1 MQPRRLS
8 LFAYLLCVITMV
20 YCSTD
25 FYPRWTK
32 YGGESAIGWDV
43 SGYYWYLPAI
53 FIYKDLKHQKFA
65 DSVLQKYQPTG
76 TDFQQAFKTDN
87 GNYVMKYSSGM
98 AMMYSPF
105 FFTAHAVAGKFG
117 YPRDG
122 FSPPYQIAIQFG
134 GLLVALIGL
143 WFFRRLLLLFYS
155 DKVVCISIL
164 ALVFGTNY
172 INYSAI
178 DTGMSHSWLF
188 TLYVFLLL
196 ATIRF
201 YKAPKVINAIP
212 VGLLIGLATLIR
224 PTEIISCLIPLLW
237 GMNSLSAAAFKEKK
251 QFLIQHLRPLL
262 TAVVCAFLVMS
273 VQAVYWK
280 FVSGHWLVYSYQNQ
294 GFSWLQPHLRLYSFN
309 YQCGWLTYC
318 PLMMLAWVGLVPFWK
333 WGQNKVAVIAFI
345 LLNFYIVS
353 AWDVWQFGGRAM
365 IQSYALMFF
374 PFASLIE
381 YMLER
386 QRKSMYVLVPL
397 LLIFTY
403 LNVWIIYC
411 YHAGDVYDTEFMNSK
426 YYRNVVGRWK
436 VPSDRV
442 LALKDN
448 HDMYEGITHQ
458 SRLLFSHDF
467 EQDSVHHDSAIS
479 PIDGKQSFLLTKEI
493 QNTDEY
499 KATVPDPSFNWAR
512 AEVIVHTPQKQW
524 NIWTAPLLIIR
535 AYNKDTIVKEN
546 IIRIPRF
553 LNDGDTKNLSIDL
566 KFPKDSIVAVSMQ
579 ISNNKSELPVEVDDI
594 KMWLF
599 KD

>member
-1 MQPRRLS
+1 
-8 LFAYLLCVITMV
+8 MV

-32 YGGESAIGWDV
+32 YAGEAAIGWDV

-98 AMMYSPF
+98 AIMYSPF
-105 FFTAHAVAGKFG
+105 FFTAHAVAGKLG

-122 FSPPYQIAIQFG
+122 FSPPYQMAIQFG
-134 GLLVALIGL
+134 GLIVALIGL

-155 DKVVCISIL
+155 DKVVSLSLL
-164 ALVFGTNY
+164 ALVIGTNY
-172 INYSAI
+172 INYGAI

-188 TLYVFLLL
+188 TLYVLLLL

-201 YKAPKVINAIP
+201 YKIPTVKNAIP
-212 VGLLIGLATLIR
+212 VGLLVGLATLTR
-224 PTEIISCLIPLLW
+224 PTEIICCLVPLLW
-237 GMNSLSAAAFKEKK
+237 GMNSLSVAAFKEKI
-251 QFLIQHLRPLL
+251 QFLKQHMKPLL
-262 TAVVCAFLVMS
+262 VAVICAFLVMS

-280 FVSGHWLVYSYQNQ
+280 SVSGHWLVYSYQDQ
-294 GFSWLQPHLRLYSFN
+294 GFSWLRPHIIQYPFN

-318 PLMMLAWVGLVPFWK
+318 PMMLLAWIGLIPFLK
-333 WGQNKVAVIAFI
+333 WGQNKIAITAFI

-353 AWDVWQFGGRAM
+353 AWDIWQFGGRAM
-365 IQSYALMFF
+365 IQSYAFMFF
-374 PFASLIE
+374 PFASLME

-386 QRKSMYVLVPL
+386 QRRAKLVLIPL

-403 LNVWIIYC
+403 LNVWMIYS
-411 YHAGDVYDTEFMNSK
+411 YHAGDVYEPEFMNSK

-436 VPSDRV
+436 VPSDRI

-448 HDMYEGITHQ
+448 HDMYEGVTHQ
-458 SRLLFSHDF
+458 SRLLLVHDF
-467 EQDSVHHDSAIS
+467 EQDSVQTNADIA
-479 PIDGKQSFLLTKEI
+479 PINGKRSFLLTKEV

-499 KATVPDPSFNWAR
+499 KAVLPDRTFNWAR

-524 NIWTAPLLIIR
+524 NIWTSPLLIIR
-535 AYNKDTIVKEN
+535 AYNKDTVVKEN
-546 IIRIPRF
+546 IIRISRF
-553 LNDGDTKNLSIDL
+553 LNDGDTKNISIDL
-566 KFPKDSIVAVSMQ
+566 KFPKDSIVAVSVQ
-579 ISNNKSELPVEVDDI
+579 ISNNKSEIPVAVDDI
-594 KMWLF
+594 KIWLF